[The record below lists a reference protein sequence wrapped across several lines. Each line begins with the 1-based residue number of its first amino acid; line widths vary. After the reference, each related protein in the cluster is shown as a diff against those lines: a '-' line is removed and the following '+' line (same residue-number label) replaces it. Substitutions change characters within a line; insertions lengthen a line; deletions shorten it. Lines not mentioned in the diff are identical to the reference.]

1 MENPFSFSYVSK
13 MTEAQRQKAFSFQ
26 GMTKK
31 ELIAYSKDLGLSG
44 LTKYRH
50 LEIVKRICDA
60 EFKIEGNKSDE
71 INNKIDELILNIFQ
85 VKDKLKN
92 VEADVLCVLA
102 INGIIEDMIKKLR
115 DIKGERNK
123 SKGVKL

>member
-60 EFKIEGNKSDE
+60 EFKIEGNHPKGR
-71 INNKIDELILNIFQ
+71 I
-85 VKDKLKN
+85 
-92 VEADVLCVLA
+92 DVLFSDLSS
-102 INGIIEDMIKKLR
+102 IEDKIIDCKKLMEKLTAEKSSKESEIKK
-115 DIKGERNK
+115 ERN
-123 SKGVKL
+123 LIFEWWC